1 MPKNNNNLSTLGAQ
15 LKQDLK
21 KVRVELNESVKTIAR
36 KMMMDLTDSTV
47 IDTSKAVSNWIATLD
62 RPNENV
68 IEANAQGSRGS
79 TAGESIDI
87 TVLKA
92 NNAINSKK
100 IGQPIFISNNI
111 SPDSYQTNAGLLEA
125 EQEATDNAIIAVAKA
140 QVLIGRK

>member
-1 MPKNNNNLSTLGAQ
+1 MPKTKNNLSTLGTQ

-36 KMMMDLTDSTV
+36 QMMLDITDNTV

-62 RPNENV
+62 RPNQNV
-68 IEANAQGSRGS
+68 IEANALGSKGS
-79 TAGESIDI
+79 TGGESIDI

-111 SPDSYQTNAGLLEA
+111 SPDSYQTNANLLEA
-125 EQEATDNAIIAVAKA
+125 EQEATDKAIIAIAKA
-140 QVLIGRK
+140 QVLIGKR